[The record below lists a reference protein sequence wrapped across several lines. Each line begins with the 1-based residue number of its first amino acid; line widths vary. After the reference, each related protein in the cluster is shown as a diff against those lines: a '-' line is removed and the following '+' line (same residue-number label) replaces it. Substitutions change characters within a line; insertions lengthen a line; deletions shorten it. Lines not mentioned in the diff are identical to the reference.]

1 MVHAL
6 REAQR
11 VLKPGCTLIDLRPA
25 ISHRRVGIREG
36 GSFRKL
42 GTMDETFDEDRAANR
57 AVSYALRTGFF
68 KLEAVSKFDCNRV
81 LDTADEF
88 RDWLSEFADVGSPA
102 HERLIRKVRDAYKS
116 ARGRCRIVVH
126 APLVMRVLTNQ
137 GTKSSRRLT
146 TRSS

>member
-11 VLKPGCTLIDLRPA
+11 VLKPGCTLVDLRPA

-42 GTMDETFDEDRAANR
+42 GSMDETFDEDRAANR

-88 RDWLSEFADVGSPA
+88 RDWLSEFADVGSPS
-102 HERLIRKVRDAYKS
+102 HERLIRKVKDAYES
-116 ARGRCRIVVH
+116 ARGRRRIVVH

-137 GTKSSRRLT
+137 GTKSGRRLT
-146 TRSS
+146 TR

>member
-6 REAQR
+6 REARR
-11 VLKPGCTLIDLRPA
+11 VLKPGCILIDLRPA

-36 GSFRKL
+36 GSFRDL
-42 GTMDETFDEDRAANR
+42 GIMDETFDKDRAANR

-68 KLEAVSKFDCNRV
+68 KLEAVRKFDCNRV

-88 RDWLSEFADVGSPA
+88 RDWLSEYVDFRSPA
-102 HERLIRKVRDAYKS
+102 HERLIRKVEDAYKA
-116 ARGRCRIVVH
+116 ARGRRRIVVN

-137 GTKSSRRLT
+137 RTKAGRRLT
-146 TRSS
+146 IR